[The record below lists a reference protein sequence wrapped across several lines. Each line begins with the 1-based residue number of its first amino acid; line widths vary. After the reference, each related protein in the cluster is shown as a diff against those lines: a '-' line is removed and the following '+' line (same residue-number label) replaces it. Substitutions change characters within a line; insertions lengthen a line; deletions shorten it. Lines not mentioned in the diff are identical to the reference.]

1 MRPLTPRSLQG
12 RLLLLLLS
20 SVMVVW
26 AVVAVLTWRDASH
39 ELDELLDGHLAQAAA
54 LLLVQPARPGEPDD
68 DDGDEAPEAPLLHR
82 YAPRAMF
89 QVWRDGR
96 LVARS
101 ANAPVQPLLGQTQ
114 GFGERRIGPTDWRV
128 FAAESPERGV
138 QVYVAEQADSRN
150 DILRA
155 VLRSVGVP
163 LALALPLLAL
173 GVWAAVR
180 RGTAPL
186 RQLSRQLAARTPQ
199 DLQPVQLPDTPTEMA
214 PLLAELNRLFE
225 RMQALLES
233 ERRFTADAAH
243 ELRTPL
249 AALRMQAQVALGADD
264 DAPARR
270 RALQATL
277 QGCDRAT
284 HLVEQLLT
292 LARLEAQ
299 SLAAGDEPGPAPA
312 DAASP
317 GPAAGAPATVDLA
330 AVARRVAAQAA
341 HEALARRQ
349 DLALEADAPV
359 PLAVDDTLLG
369 VLVRNLVDNALRY
382 SPPGAQI
389 QITVGAAAGRACL
402 AVEDSGPGLSEA
414 EIARLGERFYRVLRA
429 SAAGEDGASGS
440 GLGWSIVRRIA
451 QAQGAQVVVARS
463 SALGGLA
470 VRVSWPRAAAMR

>member
-1 MRPLTPRSLQG
+1 MRLPAPRSLQG

-20 SVMVVW
+20 SVVVVW

-54 LLLVQPARPGEPDD
+54 LLLVQPARPAAQPGEDDED
-68 DDGDEAPEAPLLHR
+68 DDGEEAPEAPVLHR

-89 QVWRDGR
+89 QIWQGGR

-101 ANAPVQPLLGQTQ
+101 ANAPVQPLLGQAQ
-114 GFGERRIGPTDWRV
+114 GFGERRIGDTDWRV
-128 FAAESPERGV
+128 FAAESVEREV

-163 LALALPLLAL
+163 LTLALPLLAL
-173 GVWAAVR
+173 GVWGAVR

-186 RQLSRQLAARTPQ
+186 RQLSRQLAARRPQ

-214 PLLAELNRLFE
+214 PLLAELNGLFE
-225 RMQALLES
+225 RLQALLES

-249 AALRMQAQVALGADD
+249 AALRMQAQVALGASD

-277 QGCDRAT
+277 QGCDRAA

-299 SLAAGDEPGPAPA
+299 AADDPSGPARRPV
-312 DAASP
+312 
-317 GPAAGAPATVDLA
+317 GAVTPVAPVDLA
-330 AVARRVAAQAA
+330 VVARRVAAQAA
-341 HEALARRQ
+341 SEALARGQ

-359 PLAVDDTLLG
+359 PLAADDTLLG

-382 SPPGAQI
+382 SPPGAQV
-389 QITVGAAAGRACL
+389 QISVRAEAGAACL
-402 AVEDSGPGLSEA
+402 AVEDSGPGLSDA

-429 SAAGEDGASGS
+429 ATPGDEGASGS

-463 SALGGLA
+463 AALGGLA
-470 VRVSWPRAAAMR
+470 VRVSWPQAAPVR